1 MVPDSRADD
10 VGSNI
15 DALTGMSAMDGI
27 NHLTTQTMEINLTVS
42 KVEQEYRKP
51 FEAPI
56 SEHVYSATEYRES
69 FPEPSTGLE
78 APELQSRNKKLPN
91 GIQRFHNTN
100 MIGCTM

>member
-42 KVEQEYRKP
+42 KVE
-51 FEAPI
+51 
-56 SEHVYSATEYRES
+56 
-69 FPEPSTGLE
+69 
-78 APELQSRNKKLPN
+78 
-91 GIQRFHNTN
+91 
-100 MIGCTM
+100 